1 MGYHG
6 FVELGSEKVL
16 SNGEYMHSADAREKP
31 PFAHGLLSA
40 VCSFELGKTTSATQ
54 RSRND
59 LAGCDVAR

>member
-31 PFAHGLLSA
+31 SLCPRTV
-40 VCSFELGKTTSATQ
+40 VCSLQLRAGKNNERDAA
-54 RSRND
+54 
-59 LAGCDVAR
+59 LAK